1 MSTIANSA
9 PNGSKER
16 SLPGVNSKVALSMIA
31 IALLVLP
38 GAMYFSSG
46 DIVLLAV
53 NDDLVEDGGNLFL
66 KYFFIV
72 VAVERAAAVFVEIF
86 RTKTINWNLRIS
98 RIQGV
103 LDKELD
109 DISLQVLQQMY
120 FREQRIVGKLM
131 ESGEMSTNLVLG
143 ETDVSD
149 EKVKKQEYEAYL
161 VSAKQSYDYL
171 RAEHLAASNR
181 YVAMIVF
188 FGAIVLAVLGLSVFQ
203 DIFGNL
209 QLTEVAVKTVNTAGQ
224 AITGW
229 QKGLLRLSDILITG
243 GLLGGGSAGL
253 NQISIKL
260 NEIMNRS

>member
-1 MSTIANSA
+1 MSADANTA
-9 PNGSKER
+9 ANGSKER
-16 SLPGVNSKVALSMIA
+16 SLPGVNSKIALSMIA
-31 IALLVLP
+31 VALSALL
-38 GAMYFSSG
+38 GAMYFSTG
-46 DIVLLAV
+46 DIVLLSV

-72 VAVERAAAVFVEIF
+72 VAVERAAAVFVELF
-86 RTKTINWNLRIS
+86 RSKTINWNLRIS
-98 RIQGV
+98 RIQGI

-109 DISLQVLQQMY
+109 DVSLQVLQQMH
-120 FREQRIVGKLM
+120 FREERIIGKLK
-131 ESGEMSTNLVLG
+131 EKGEMSTDLVLG
-143 ETDVSD
+143 KTDTLN
-149 EKVKKQEYEAYL
+149 EMGKKQEYHAYL

-171 RAEHLAASNR
+171 RAQHLAASNR

-209 QLTEVAVKTVNTAGQ
+209 QLAGAAVETMNTASQ

>member
-1 MSTIANSA
+1 MSAVTNVA
-9 PNGSKER
+9 PKGGKER
-16 SLPGVNSKVALSMIA
+16 TLLGIDSKIALSMIGV
-31 IALLVLP
+31 ALLALL
-38 GAMYFSSG
+38 GAINFSAG
-46 DIVLLAV
+46 DIVLLSV
-53 NDDLVEDGGNLFL
+53 NENLAEEGGNYFL

-72 VAVERAAAVFVEIF
+72 VAVERAASVFVEIF

-98 RIQGV
+98 RIQDI

-109 DISLQVLQQMY
+109 DVSLQVLQQMHR
-120 FREQRIVGKLM
+120 REERIIGKLIEEGTM
-131 ESGEMSTNLVLG
+131 QTNLVLG
-143 ETDVSD
+143 EADGND
-149 EKVKKQEYEAYL
+149 EKSKKQEYQAYL

-171 RAEHLAASNR
+171 RAQHLAASNR

-188 FGAIVLAVLGLSVFQ
+188 FGAILLAVLGLSVFQ

-209 QLTEVAVKTVNTAGQ
+209 QLAETAVDAVDTASQ
-224 AITGW
+224 VITGL
-229 QKGLLRLSDILITG
+229 QKGLLRLTDILVTG